1 MEPKRYKVLI
11 AEIYIKPY
19 HSCLLFYIVDEH
31 KSEVTV
37 LRVLQDREDWQ
48 FIITEWLFANKGV

>member
-11 AEIYIKPY
+11 AESGKKDIFPVGYDTIGFSYRGYEIYIKPY
-19 HSCLLFYIVDEH
+19 HSYLLFYTVDEY

-37 LRVLQDREDWQ
+37 L
-48 FIITEWLFANKGV
+48 